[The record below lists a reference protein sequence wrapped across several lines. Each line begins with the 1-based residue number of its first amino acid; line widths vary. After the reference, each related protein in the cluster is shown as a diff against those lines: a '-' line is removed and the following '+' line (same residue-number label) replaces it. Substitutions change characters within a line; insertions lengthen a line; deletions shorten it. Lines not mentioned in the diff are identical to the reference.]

1 MKRISMLLLLV
12 VLLLAACS
20 GDDTDEVKKERV
32 TPVEVEKVVKD
43 DFVIDREIAGRASTA
58 DSSPVIARTPGELVT
73 LNVEKGDR
81 VKEGE
86 TIGVVDPGNGESQ
99 VELQQLAV
107 RQAEKQL
114 ENAQITKE
122 QAELGVENAEEQVN
136 LAKDAAQSEK
146 SQSSQA
152 IEAAHAQYEQ
162 AQQLADQTKKLVDEG
177 SVPEALYQ
185 QAQSRADQAKAQY
198 QQLKGQQPQSTS
210 AVAQAEAQLNQA
222 EQQLEQAKVG
232 VDQAELQVEQ
242 ATVQLNQAKEQ
253 TANEAV
259 TAPTSG
265 EVSSLSASEGDFV
278 TNQQPFATVVG
289 LNPMTVTAS
298 ITAEQL
304 PLFEKGEE
312 LEVEIDS
319 INQTVSSTIQYVSS
333 VPDDTGLYP
342 VEATVDN
349 GEEKIKPGMM
359 ATFLLPEIVVE
370 NTWIVPTDAV
380 VEDANEAYVYHV
392 VDKKA
397 VRVDV
402 EIIESQTDRTAID
415 GDLPADAQVITTGQ
429 LTLSDGGKVTIM
441 KEDA

>member
-1 MKRISMLLLLV
+1 MKRISMLLLLTV
-12 VLLLAACS
+12 SLAACS
-20 GDDTDEVKKERV
+20 GDDSEEVTEERV
-32 TPVEVEKVVKD
+32 TPVEIEKAVKD
-43 DFVIDREIAGRASTA
+43 DFIIDREIVGRASTA
-58 DSSPVIARTPGELVT
+58 NSSPVTARTPGELVT

-81 VKEGE
+81 VEEGE
-86 TIGVVDPGNGESQ
+86 TIGVVDPGNGENQ

-122 QAELGVENAEEQVN
+122 QAALGVENAEKQVN
-136 LAKDAAQSEK
+136 LAKEAAKSEE
-146 SQSSQA
+146 SQTSQA
-152 IEAAHAQYEQ
+152 VEAAHEQYQQ

-177 SVPEALYQ
+177 AIPEALYQ

-210 AVAQAEAQLNQA
+210 AVAQAEAQLDQA
-222 EQQLEQAKVG
+222 QQQLEQAQVG

-242 ATVQLNQAKEQ
+242 ANVQLNQAKDQ

-265 EVSSLSASEGDFV
+265 EISTLNASEGDFV

-298 ITAEQL
+298 VTADQL
-304 PLFEKGEE
+304 SLFEKGEE
-312 LEVEIDS
+312 LEVAIDS
-319 INQTVSSTIQYVSS
+319 INQTVPSTIQYVSS

-342 VEATVDN
+342 VEAQVDN
-349 GEEKIKPGMM
+349 EDEKIKPGMM
-359 ATFLLPEIVVE
+359 ATILLPEIVVE

-380 VEDANEAYVYHV
+380 VEEGNETYIYHV
-392 VDKKA
+392 VDEKA
-397 VRVDV
+397 VRLDV
-402 EIIESQTDRTAID
+402 EVVEAQTDRTAIEA
-415 GDLPADAQVITTGQ
+415 DLTGDAQVITTGQ